1 MRLHLTVLLLTVAT
15 HQIHCK
21 PVDSSITNYLDT
33 TTNRDYGLEPRTG
46 GSLRLNTEAKN
57 NFWSGEDYGWGV
69 SDELSAKELKEL
81 AQLLED
87 CLERKGTNLNLNFRT
102 C

>member
-1 MRLHLTVLLLTVAT
+1 M
-15 HQIHCK
+15 
-21 PVDSSITNYLDT
+21 
-33 TTNRDYGLEPRTG
+33 G
-46 GSLRLNTEAKN
+46 LNTEAKDD
-57 NFWSGEDYGWGV
+57 FWSGEDYGWGV